1 MCGITRFTA
10 IDHFKETW
18 GQQSLVTDDT
28 DSAEVEI
35 VRSVKYVHDVVDSLV
50 VNEAL
55 KELPVERRQVI
66 ELRFRQSFSDLE
78 IVQPEVMKKVTN
90 S

>member
-1 MCGITRFTA
+1 M
-10 IDHFKETW
+10 
-18 GQQSLVTDDT
+18 TDDT